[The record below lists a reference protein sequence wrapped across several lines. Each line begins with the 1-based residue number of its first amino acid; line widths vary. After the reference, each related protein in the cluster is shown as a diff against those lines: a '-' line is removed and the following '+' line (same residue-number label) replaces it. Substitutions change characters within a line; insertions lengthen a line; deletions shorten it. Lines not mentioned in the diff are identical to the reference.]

1 MQLNETCFK
10 IDKPNAYAMIYGFR
24 KGGKLYRQ
32 SIWLAV
38 KDWLT
43 AKDRVS
49 SPLLTFNRTPTR
61 FELSRIGEEMDAEDV
76 TIPFKYIAELDRE
89 YFVRNE
95 LALWKTVCSNGLFD
109 IWNPEAP
116 NKRFDQAKSDSAK
129 FRIQLLRI
137 YEINYEFNNNDIRH
151 ASARV
156 DKLKSSNIEVSK
168 IGPVISNEEFRNM
181 KELLEHSITP
191 YWKK

>member
-10 IDKPNAYAMIYGFR
+10 IDKPNAYAMISGFQ
-24 KGGKLYRQ
+24 KNGKRYRQ

-43 AKDRVS
+43 AKDRGS

-61 FELSRIGEEMDAEDV
+61 FELSRIGEEIEADDV
-76 TIPFKYIAELDRE
+76 EIPFKYIAELDRE
-89 YFVRNE
+89 YFVRNDIT
-95 LALWKTVCSNGLFD
+95 LWETVCSNGLFD

-116 NKRFDQAKSDSAK
+116 YKRFAQSKSDPAK

-151 ASARV
+151 VSSRV
-156 DKLKSSNIEVSK
+156 DKLKSSNQEVSK
-168 IGPVISNEEFRNM
+168 IGPVISNEEFRNL
-181 KELLEHSITP
+181 KELLENSITR
-191 YWKK
+191 YWRK